1 MKKNTIFILFILII
15 FTGGFS
21 YIGWNPTIGGRI
33 SQLVLYAIIL
43 FSFVNIKRF
52 LNIKSNLK
60 QYIMGFMLLP
70 FLSIVPAA
78 LIHGQ
83 NIGESFY
90 GTKFN
95 LLYLEFFLLYIIN
108 IKETDILKIIL
119 YLGVGWCMIEIIQQ
133 FTYPQIWFATR
144 IGENN
149 SIEIR
154 NGIYRFNII
163 GREFG
168 LLMLFYAFVKYLQT
182 HKTIYILGI
191 LIGLI
196 GIYLLAT
203 RQIMVATAF
212 SLLYGFCLSKKI
224 NLVSAI
230 GIGFIILL
238 IYLNADRLFGEY
250 IEKTSEQLSDTN
262 IRLLSY
268 EYYGLSQNGGNLF
281 QILLGNGCPG
291 RNSQYAIEIKKLEE
305 AYGLF
310 RADIGIVGMY
320 SQYGLFYIINILAF
334 FIYCFKMRKY
344 IDLYLKMFIIFMI
357 TTSIMLWH
365 FSFSFERISIMCLI
379 LFLID
384 KSISQNKSV
393 KNETKV

>member
-1 MKKNTIFILFILII
+1 
-15 FTGGFS
+15 
-21 YIGWNPTIGGRI
+21 
-33 SQLVLYAIIL
+33 
-43 FSFVNIKRF
+43 
-52 LNIKSNLK
+52 
-60 QYIMGFMLLP
+60 MGFMLLP

-108 IKETDILKIIL
+108 IKEADILKIIW
-119 YLGVGWCMIEIIQQ
+119 YLGVGWCMVEIIQQ

-149 SIEIR
+149 NTIEIR

-168 LLMLFYAFVKYLQT
+168 LLMLFYTFVKYLQT
-182 HKTIYILGI
+182 HKTKYILGI
-191 LIGLI
+191 LIGLT

-203 RQIMVATAF
+203 RQIIVATAF
-212 SLLYGFCLSKKI
+212 SLLYGFFLSKKI
-224 NLVSAI
+224 NLISTI

-238 IYLNADRLFGEY
+238 IYLNSDRLFGEY

-268 EYYGLSQNGGNLF
+268 EYYGISQNGGNLF

-291 RNSQYAIEIKKLEE
+291 RNSQYAIEINKLEE
-305 AYGLF
+305 VYGLF

-320 SQYGLFYIINILAF
+320 SQYGLLYVINILAF
-334 FIYCFKMRKY
+334 FMYCFKMRKY
-344 IDLYLKMFIIFMI
+344 IDLYLRMFIIFMI

-365 FSFSFERISIMCLI
+365 FGLNFERISIMCLI
-379 LFLID
+379 LYLID
-384 KSISQNKSV
+384 KSISQHKSV
-393 KNETKV
+393 KNGKQSKNGY